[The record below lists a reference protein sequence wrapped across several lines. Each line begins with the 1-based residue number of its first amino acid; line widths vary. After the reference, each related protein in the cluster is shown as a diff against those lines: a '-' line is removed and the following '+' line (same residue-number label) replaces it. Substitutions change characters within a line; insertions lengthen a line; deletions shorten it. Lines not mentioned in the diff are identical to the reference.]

1 MSGAMRANRPSFTPR
16 SSGST
21 SGWRGRT
28 TRTFLITRSSGVTSV
43 MEGASAR
50 VVKDDAQ
57 RVAPAAQH
65 TADAVAHG
73 GAIPAAGALDRAV
86 PGREDQ
92 DLALL
97 GGDRLTARLGAR
109 PLLHQQELAALVV
122 GAPAQEAGELQGKDD
137 VAVDVL
143 VQAVVAA
150 GLVVEQQRGRLRL
163 SAAMTDRD
171 RKSVV

>member
-1 MSGAMRANRPSFTPR
+1 
-16 SSGST
+16 
-21 SGWRGRT
+21 GRM
-28 TRTFLITRSSGVTSV
+28 TRTFLITRSSGVRSV

-65 TADAVAHG
+65 AADPVAHG

-97 GGDRLTARLGAR
+97 GGDRLTARLRAR

-122 GAPAQEAGELQGKDD
+122 GGAPAQKAGELQGKDD
-137 VAVDVL
+137 V
-143 VQAVVAA
+143 
-150 GLVVEQQRGRLRL
+150 
-163 SAAMTDRD
+163 
-171 RKSVV
+171 